1 MGHFLNLFNPS
12 DRPKH
17 LCLILATSAALSF
30 AACKSASAAEL
41 TVVQVAPLKGEMA
54 HYTNEIRMGMQVH
67 LDHVNARGGVNGDT
81 FRLVSLD
88 DSANAQEAL
97 KKIESAAATLNPLAF
112 MYLIGPETVAAAND
126 ANIFGRIGIPLLGT
140 SPAAAQLRTPLRSHV
155 FHLTQGE
162 DKEYAKL
169 AQQLRTVGLRKVAL
183 IHWDDSATMG
193 EVRYF
198 EQHAALSPP
207 IEVVERV
214 AVAAGSGQLDKPF
227 ERISMAN
234 AEAIVTMLPVEEAA
248 SLLKALRSRG
258 KQTPVY
264 GASYNESGRLFD
276 HAGEAAARGVT
287 VTQVVPN
294 PFSGTMPAV
303 WDYQTQMKQH
313 APKGARLGTLSLEGF
328 LAAKL
333 LVEAVRVTP
342 RPVTATGLRTALEQ
356 RSPFDLGGLKATFS
370 KNDHVG
376 LDFLDI
382 GVVTFGGRLRY

>member
-1 MGHFLNLFNPS
+1 
-12 DRPKH
+12 
-17 LCLILATSAALSF
+17 
-30 AACKSASAAEL
+30 
-41 TVVQVAPLKGEMA
+41 
-54 HYTNEIRMGMQVH
+54 
-67 LDHVNARGGVNGDT
+67 
-81 FRLVSLD
+81 
-88 DSANAQEAL
+88 
-97 KKIESAAATLNPLAF
+97 
-112 MYLIGPETVAAAND
+112 
-126 ANIFGRIGIPLLGT
+126 
-140 SPAAAQLRTPLRSHV
+140 
-155 FHLTQGE
+155 
-162 DKEYAKL
+162 
-169 AQQLRTVGLRKVAL
+169 L

-198 EQHAALSPP
+198 EQTAAQSPA

-258 KQTPVY
+258 KLIPVY

-303 WDYQTQMKQH
+303 WDYQTEMKQY

-333 LVEAVRVTP
+333 LVEAVRLTP
-342 RPVTATGLRTALEQ
+342 RPVTAAGLRNALEQ
-356 RSPFDLGGLKATFS
+356 RGPFDLGGLKATFS